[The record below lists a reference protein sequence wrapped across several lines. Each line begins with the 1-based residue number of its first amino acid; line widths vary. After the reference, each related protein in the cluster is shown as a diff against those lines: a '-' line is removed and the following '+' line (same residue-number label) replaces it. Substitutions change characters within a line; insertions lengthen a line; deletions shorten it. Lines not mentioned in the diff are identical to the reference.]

1 MADHFKRAL
10 LLRGGI
16 LFQERITSV
25 NTGAPRESSRV
36 PETLGIPINEPS
48 KSEKR
53 KEMGREGREGWEGRG
68 EVGRNLSPSWNSN
81 SRPAQSRGG
90 FETAAWI
97 ISPGRGWNKGMR
109 CDMQTN
115 VSIIQRGEPG
125 RAADFIRFLKIT
137 PDYRPS
143 NVSSRR
149 IRDPILK
156 KKNRRL
162 FA

>member
-53 KEMGREGREGWEGRG
+53 KEMGREGWEGG
-68 EVGRNLSPSWNSN
+68 MGGKG
-81 SRPAQSRGG
+81 RGG
-90 FETAAWI
+90 EKPLALVEFEFETRTEQRWFRNGRVNYI
-97 ISPGRGWNKGMR
+97 PGSGMEQRDAMRYANKRFNYSTRRAGESGR
-109 CDMQTN
+109 FY
-115 VSIIQRGEPG
+115 SIP
-125 RAADFIRFLKIT
+125 
-137 PDYRPS
+137 
-143 NVSSRR
+143 
-149 IRDPILK
+149 
-156 KKNRRL
+156 
-162 FA
+162 

>member
-25 NTGAPRESSRV
+25 NTGGGGRAPRESSRV
-36 PETLGIPINEPS
+36 PETLGIPIHEPG

-53 KEMGREGREGWEGRG
+53 KEMGREREEERGGEG
-68 EVGRNLSPSWNSN
+68 ET
-81 SRPAQSRGG
+81 SRPRGIRIRDPQREQRWFRNGRVNYIPRVGDGTKGCCDAICKQTFQLFNEESRGDRP
-90 FETAAWI
+90 I
-97 ISPGRGWNKGMR
+97 
-109 CDMQTN
+109 
-115 VSIIQRGEPG
+115 
-125 RAADFIRFLKIT
+125 FIRFLKIT

-149 IRDPILK
+149 IPGR
-156 KKNRRL
+156 
-162 FA
+162 F